1 MLTVL
6 TLIQELSLPL
16 PQDMERV
23 KLSKNEKKVMRC
35 IASEGRCADSF
46 QAEIYSRCARS
57 LERKGLVKGGYI
69 EGGEA
74 ESARLTPDGR
84 DHLAVNPNLTNP
96 INRGMIIIIAIAAVM
111 LGCITYSKL

>member
-1 MLTVL
+1 
-6 TLIQELSLPL
+6 
-16 PQDMERV
+16 MERV

-46 QAEIYSRCARS
+46 PAEVYSRSVRS

-74 ESARLTPDGR
+74 GSARLTPDGR
-84 DHLAVNPNLTNP
+84 VFLAENPNLK
-96 INRGMIIIIAIAAVM
+96 ILLIG
-111 LGCITYSKL
+111 LGLLSLPSRL